1 MCKHYN
7 IITKYLCVK
16 LDLLI
21 EIKNNTF
28 HEVSNCEKNAYILSV
43 RNYVT
48 YIQLTILRSK
58 IIIDKYFIL
67 FCFHICFIFSSKYFL
82 KLPGHNL
89 I

>member
-67 FCFHICFIFSSKYFL
+67 FCFHICFTFSSKYFL